1 VSGDGGL
8 VVSPLS
14 NDALRDWPLAHYR
27 ALAALA
33 VDRLGAPVRF
43 VGTAAQ
49 RPRVAAAVAGLAVA
63 NLCGETSWGELRALL
78 LGAGCVVSNNSGV
91 GHLAASL
98 GAPTVCVFAAS
109 HDPYEWMPRGPR
121 VVTLVKRTVCA
132 PCGIG
137 RLAECAFDHRCLRE
151 IGPELVFAAVQ
162 RLWRAAL

>member
-1 VSGDGGL
+1 MSVAL
-8 VVSPLS
+8 LISPLS

-33 VDRLGAPVRF
+33 VERLGATVGF

-49 RPRVAAAVAGLAVA
+49 RAPVAGAMRGLPVA
-63 NLCGETSWGELRALL
+63 NLCGETSWPALRSLL
-78 LGAGCVVSNNSGV
+78 LGAHCVVSNNSGV

-121 VVTLVKRTVCA
+121 VVTLVKRTACS

-137 RLAECAFDHRCLRE
+137 GLAECAYDHRCLRE
-151 IGPELVFAAVQ
+151 IGPETVLAAVQ
-162 RLWRAAL
+162 RVWRRGGG